1 MTATTAGTIQIG
13 VLSKLT
19 GLSID
24 TIRFYERQRL
34 VQSPKRSDGNFRLFC
49 EADADVLRFIKSAQD
64 LGFSLDEVRELL
76 TLRQDGAKACPKMA
90 NLLQLK
96 LTSVRNKIASLR
108 LLESELKSAV
118 AKCEVA
124 LNGSPAI
131 RTQIC
136 PVLDDISRKRRRE
149 ARR

>member
-1 MTATTAGTIQIG
+1 MNATTAGTIQIG
-13 VLSKLT
+13 DLSKLT

-24 TIRFYERQRL
+24 TIRFYEKQRL
-34 VQSPKRSDGNFRLFC
+34 VQSPKRSDGGFRLFG

-64 LGFSLDEVRELL
+64 LGFSLNEVRELL

-90 NLLQLK
+90 NLLQMK
-96 LTSVRNKIASLR
+96 LASVRSKIASLR

-118 AKCEVA
+118 AKCDVV
-124 LNGSPAI
+124 LNSSPTL

-136 PVLDDISRKRRRE
+136 PALDDISQKRRRE
-149 ARR
+149 GRG